1 MKSIL
6 FLFLLSVCCCYGNAQ
21 VSIYSFKLDS
31 MGGKSKI
38 DFAAFRGKKILI
50 VNTAALDSNAKQY
63 EELKQINE
71 YYKDSLVIVVI
82 PSNSFNSEKSNA
94 ADLADFYR
102 QSTKTPFPVAN
113 PVSVKGEA
121 MNVVYQ
127 WLTQQTQNKQLSSE
141 VFSPFQ
147 KYLVNKSGV
156 LVCIY
161 SVVVRPNDDILRD
174 GILNSK

>member
-1 MKSIL
+1 
-6 FLFLLSVCCCYGNAQ
+6 
-21 VSIYSFKLDS
+21 

-38 DFAAFRGKKILI
+38 DFAAFKGKKILI

-94 ADLADFYR
+94 ADLANFYR
-102 QSTKTPFPVAN
+102 QDSKKPFPVAN
-113 PVSVKGEA
+113 PVSVKGGTINA
-121 MNVVYQ
+121 LYQ

-141 VFSPFQ
+141 VLSPFQ
-147 KYLVNKSGV
+147 KYLINRNGE
-156 LVCIY
+156 LVGIY
-161 SVVVRPNDDILRD
+161 SVVIRPNDDILRN
-174 GILNSK
+174 GIIASN